1 MTERETCRLIAAA
14 DLGWLAMMAL
24 WSGQQV
30 TAAEALGVTAEDMQP
45 AQPGDMY
52 GILTECL
59 ALNLDDMAERTGAS
73 VENLS
78 AVRILPMGP
87 TWMYPT
93 VVMF

>member
-1 MTERETCRLIAAA
+1 MTERERCELTAVAYLE
-14 DLGWLAMMAL
+14 WLATMRL

-30 TAAEALGVTAEDMQP
+30 TAAEALGGCAEDMQP

-59 ALNLDDMAERTGAS
+59 ALNLDDMAER
-73 VENLS
+73 
-78 AVRILPMGP
+78 ILPMGP